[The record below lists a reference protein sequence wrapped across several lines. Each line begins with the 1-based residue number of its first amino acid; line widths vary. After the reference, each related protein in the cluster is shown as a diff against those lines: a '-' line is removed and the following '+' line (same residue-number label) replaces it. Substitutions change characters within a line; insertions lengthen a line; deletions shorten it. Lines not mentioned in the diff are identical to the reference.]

1 MNHSSA
7 PWRIRKPSDYAPDSV
22 YEIETDRPNEY
33 HGQIIAAITKG
44 SSNSNANAKL
54 IATAPELL
62 KMVAALV
69 GLLDDGSSNH
79 FAIKAVKEGKALWE
93 KATGE
98 SWE

>member
-1 MNHSSA
+1 MSHSSG
-7 PWRIRKPSDYAPDSV
+7 PWRIRKPSEYAPDSV
-22 YEIETDRPNEY
+22 YEIETDRPKEY
-33 HGQIIAAITKG
+33 HGATIAAITKG

-69 GLLDDGSSNH
+69 GLLDDGSSNN
-79 FAIKAVKEGKALWE
+79 FIIKAVQDGKALYK

-98 SWE
+98 SW